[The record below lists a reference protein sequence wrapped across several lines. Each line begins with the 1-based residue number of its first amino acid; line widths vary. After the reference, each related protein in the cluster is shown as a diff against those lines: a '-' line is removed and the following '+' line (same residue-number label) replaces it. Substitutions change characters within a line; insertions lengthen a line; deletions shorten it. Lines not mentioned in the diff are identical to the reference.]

1 MSVWNKVN
9 EFMDEVLSKNKE
21 EMDMEKIEPFSEEC
35 KFGKNGIWLFIGP
48 QGSGKTH
55 KLIQTILYTEFY
67 GEKPY
72 FNNIIFS
79 STSDTLDKTLDAFRK
94 KIKTKIEFVKQENLF
109 DRLQSHIKRKTKFYS
124 MMKYINSNGDIVDP
138 TMKHIA
144 EKHKLYTRPKTAKYL
159 RKKMED
165 YGHPNYPANLLLIL
179 DDYLGSNLLEFKNS
193 PIVMFLTKCRH
204 FNITCIIA
212 QQSTKGI
219 GRTVRRLS
227 SDACVWRGFGEADF
241 IDLTKEF
248 NLSMNRRDLYNIYKQ
263 FKNKHDNMEF
273 HNHMDEVEIDIHE

>member
-227 SDACVWRGFGEADF
+227 SDACVWRGFGESDF